1 MKERQETEV
10 VSPEQVEPQP
20 LSSVTLMMEERP
32 ESDSQVAAEDLSQ
45 VTAELWLELLLEV
58 EDPTSQFA
66 RPVAST
72 TNTKQREDA
81 GPELEEWL

>member
-1 MKERQETEV
+1 MKERQETEE
-10 VSPEQVEPQP
+10 VSQEQVAPQL

-32 ESDSQVAAEDLSQ
+32 ESDSPVAAEDLSQ
-45 VTAELWLELLLEV
+45 VTAELWLEFALEV